1 MASSPVS
8 GQRYPLPGLPSQ
20 DRCLVMGVVNVT
32 PDSFSDGGAWLGAD
46 AAVAHGLELAAQGAD
61 IVDVGGESTRPGA
74 QRISAEE
81 EIRRVQPV
89 IAELARSGVPVSVDT
104 MRARVAELALEAG
117 ARLVNDV
124 SGGLADPH
132 MPRLVAK
139 ASVPYV
145 VMHWRG
151 HSHDMNSRAVYDDVV
166 REVRDELRRRVDA
179 VVAEGVDPSMIVLDP
194 GLGFSKLSEHNWR
207 LLAAL
212 PDIACLGAG
221 TARERPSGAGAARH
235 GGGPPRRFPVLVGAS
250 RKRFLGRLLATADGT
265 PRSFTGSDD
274 ATVATTAL
282 AAAAGAWCVRV
293 HKVPANA
300 DAVRVA
306 AAWRAARAGPAMRTD
321 RIEVRGLRVRG
332 RHGVL
337 DAERR
342 DGQEFLIDAV
352 LAVDTRPAAAS
363 DDLSLTVDYA
373 GLSERLA
380 AIVAGEPVKLIE
392 TLAERLAQAC
402 LAEPAVR
409 QAEITVHKPDA
420 PMGRPFGDV
429 SVTICRERAVRVVIA
444 LGSNLG
450 DRLRELQRA
459 VDALAATPGLDITAV
474 SPVYE
479 TAPVGGPR
487 AAGLPERGRP
497 GGDVP
502 PGR

>member
-1 MASSPVS
+1 MASNPVA
-8 GQRYPLPGLPSQ
+8 GRYLLAGLPSE

-46 AAVAHGLELAAQGAD
+46 AAVAHGLDLAAQGAD

-74 QRISAEE
+74 QRIPAAE

-89 IAELARSGVPVSVDT
+89 ITELARSGIPVSVDT
-104 MRARVAELALEAG
+104 MRARVAELAIEAG

-151 HSHDMNSRAVYDDVV
+151 HSHDMNSRAIYQDVV
-166 REVRDELRRRVDA
+166 TEVRDELSRRVDA

-212 PDIACLGAG
+212 GDFGCLGAAAGPG
-221 TARERPSGAGAARH
+221 TP
-235 GGGPPRRFPVLVGAS
+235 GGTQRRFPVLVGAS
-250 RKRFLGRLLATADGT
+250 RKRFLGRLLAAADGT

-306 AAWRAARAGPAMRTD
+306 AAWLAARADPA
-321 RIEVRGLRVRG
+321 
-332 RHGVL
+332 
-337 DAERR
+337 
-342 DGQEFLIDAV
+342 
-352 LAVDTRPAAAS
+352 
-363 DDLSLTVDYA
+363 
-373 GLSERLA
+373 
-380 AIVAGEPVKLIE
+380 
-392 TLAERLAQAC
+392 
-402 LAEPAVR
+402 
-409 QAEITVHKPDA
+409 
-420 PMGRPFGDV
+420 
-429 SVTICRERAVRVVIA
+429 
-444 LGSNLG
+444 
-450 DRLRELQRA
+450 
-459 VDALAATPGLDITAV
+459 
-474 SPVYE
+474 
-479 TAPVGGPR
+479 
-487 AAGLPERGRP
+487 
-497 GGDVP
+497 
-502 PGR
+502 